1 MSELQERLHG
11 LVPEPVQRPDWDA
24 VLKDARSRRRSPLVH
39 LAIATIVDAL
49 AALFIVAPWKA
60 SERVSILDRALA
72 AAGDGPVLHV
82 VFRGGWGATLVDLKT
97 GERQPVYGER
107 EVWFDPN
114 RNLVH
119 QISRFGGVVEGDE
132 LYERNKGDRELTAL
146 WRDYRPALENGT
158 ARLVGE
164 DVVDG
169 IPVYWIIVRAQMLPD
184 VADHKNHEFA
194 QQVAISRE
202 TFKPVAMKYT
212 RDRQPSPDSIEHIAR
227 FETISVEEANF
238 TSAPEKS
245 LNGVAMMEGRN
256 AIDISQAAK
265 ALGGTPY
272 WLGDRFQG
280 LPLGAVQEV
289 YSATGRQEETLVTG
303 PRAEKMLRCFRS
315 RAMHRPEKQW
325 RKFWRRHCRGLPGA
339 VIRGDK
345 VYEVG
350 PARFGPRQT
359 GLSLFYGSVGDD
371 PTTFK
376 TEDAAPLYADRNIVV
391 TEKSHPEQRLLGF
404 PLMTYRP
411 PDGSLLLMPG
421 GSGYLV
427 RDGVYIS
434 IRAATEKDV
443 LTAARALRTMPTSKT
458 PVGE

>member
-1 MSELQERLHG
+1 MKDVQETLDR
-11 LVPEPVQRPDWDA
+11 LVPTPAGKPDWTA
-24 VLKDARSRRRSPLVH
+24 VLRDARPRRRS
-39 LAIATIVDAL
+39 LAVQLAL
-49 AALFIVAPWKA
+49 ATGIAALVALFVVAPWKGG
-60 SERVSILDRALA
+60 ERAGILDRALA

-82 VFRGGWGATLVDLKT
+82 VFRGGWGGALVDLKT
-97 GERQPVYGER
+97 GERTPVYGER
-107 EVWFDPN
+107 EVWFGPARD
-114 RNLVH
+114 LVH
-119 QISRFGGVVEGDE
+119 QVSRFGGVVEGDE
-132 LYERNKGDRELTAL
+132 LYERNKGDRELVAL

-158 ARLVGE
+158 ARVVGE

-184 VADHKNHEFA
+184 VADHKKHEFA

-212 RDRQPSPDSIEHIAR
+212 RDRQPSPDSTEHIIR

-238 TSAPEKS
+238 KSAPEKS

-256 AIDISQAAK
+256 AIEISQAAK

-272 WLGDRFQG
+272 WLSDRFQG

-315 RAMHRPEKQW
+315 RAAHLPGKQW
-325 RKFWRRHCRGLPGA
+325 RKFWQRHCRGLHGA
-339 VIRGDK
+339 LIRGDK

-376 TEDAAPLYADRNIVV
+376 KEDSAPLYADRNIVV

-411 PDGSLLLMPG
+411 PDGSVLLMPG

-434 IRAATEKDV
+434 IRAANEKDV
-443 LTAARALRTMPTSKT
+443 LAAADALQPLSASTRRA
-458 PVGE
+458 G